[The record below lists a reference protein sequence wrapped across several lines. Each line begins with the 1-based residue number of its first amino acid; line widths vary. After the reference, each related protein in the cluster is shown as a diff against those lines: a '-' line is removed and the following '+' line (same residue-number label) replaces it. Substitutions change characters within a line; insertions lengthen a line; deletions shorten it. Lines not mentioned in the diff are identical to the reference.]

1 MSASRRDFDM
11 GMMGFLRVADK
22 RPHGS
27 AERVV
32 ESDANTPVQ
41 GQVTNHREGI
51 EHPSDLAHIADRK
64 ISMKTNVTVVS

>member
-41 GQVTNHREGI
+41 GQVDQ
-51 EHPSDLAHIADRK
+51 S
-64 ISMKTNVTVVS
+64 